1 MTTSLIDPGISAA
14 RLGQQLERLAS
25 WTAPVEGI
33 TRPSLTDA
41 YMSALAYLEE
51 LARNLDLQVHYDAVG
66 NFYATNAAPGEP
78 SIAIGSHID
87 SVPNG
92 GRFDGTAGVMCAFEI
107 VRALPG
113 VPLTVVSFIGEEGSR
128 FPWGLL
134 GSRCVAGQVTAE
146 QLRHL
151 QDETGTSFFDAAQ
164 ARGFHPEDVQSCHS
178 ELRHWSE
185 YLEIHIEQG
194 RVLQDE
200 QLQLGL
206 VTDIAGMIHA
216 SVTIHG
222 RADHAGATPMNL
234 RSDAGLTAA
243 EVILELNA
251 FAKSASPTAV
261 STVGTLELLP
271 GARNVIPGAA
281 TVGLDIRDRRAEVM
295 TAIVEHITRF
305 AETQASGRGQQ
316 VSYEEDLHSAPVAL
330 DAAVVS
336 GLEVALRKLQIPH
349 RRMVSG
355 AGHDAMMVA
364 PFVPAGMLF
373 VPCRDGVSH
382 APDEHAD
389 TEHLATAV
397 AVTAE
402 YIRNQRRTSP
412 APAAHA

>member
-1 MTTSLIDPGISAA
+1 MTSSVFDSHSSAV
-14 RLGQQLERLAS
+14 RLGQQLERLAT
-25 WTAPVEGI
+25 WTAPGEGV
-33 TRPSLTDA
+33 TRASLTDP

-51 LARNLDLQVHYDAVG
+51 LARDLDLQVHYDAVG
-66 NFYATNAAPGEP
+66 NFYASNVGTGEP

-134 GSRCVAGQVTAE
+134 GSRCVAGQVTTE
-146 QLRHL
+146 QLRQL
-151 QDETGTSFFDAAQ
+151 RDETGTSFFDAAQ
-164 ARGFHPEDVQSCHS
+164 TRGFHPEDVESCHG

-216 SVTIHG
+216 SLTIHG

-243 EVILELNA
+243 EVMLELNT
-251 FAKSASPTAV
+251 FAKTASPTAV
-261 STVGTLELLP
+261 GTVGTLELRP
-271 GARNVIPGAA
+271 GARNVIPGSA

-295 TAIVEHITRF
+295 TDIVRHITGF
-305 AETQASGRGQQ
+305 AETRATGRHQQ
-316 VSYEEDLHSAPVAL
+316 VSYEEALHSAPVAL
-330 DAAVVS
+330 DAAVVG
-336 GLEVALRKLQIPH
+336 GLEVALRELQIPH

-397 AVTAE
+397 AVVTE

-412 APAAHA
+412 ALAAHA

>member
-1 MTTSLIDPGISAA
+1 MTSSLFDSRASAT
-14 RLGQQLERLAS
+14 RLGQQLERLAT
-25 WTAPVEGI
+25 WTAPGEGV
-33 TRPSLTDA
+33 TRASLTDA

-51 LARNLDLQVHYDAVG
+51 LAHDLDLQVHYDAVG
-66 NFYATNAAPGEP
+66 NFYATNAVAGEP
-78 SIAIGSHID
+78 SVAIGSHID

-134 GSRCVAGQVTAE
+134 GSRCVAGQVSAE
-146 QLRHL
+146 QLRQL
-151 QDETGTSFFDAAQ
+151 RDETGTSFFDAAQ
-164 ARGFHPEDVQSCHS
+164 ARGFHPEDVQSCHR
-178 ELRHWSE
+178 ELRHWSG

-194 RVLQDE
+194 RTLQDE
-200 QLQLGL
+200 RLQLGL

-216 SVTIHG
+216 SLTIHG

-243 EVILELNA
+243 EVMLELNT
-251 FAKSASPTAV
+251 FAKAASPTAV
-261 STVGTLELLP
+261 STVGILELRP

-281 TVGLDIRDRRAEVM
+281 TVGLDIRDRRADVM
-295 TAIVEHITRF
+295 SKIALHITSF
-305 AETQASGRGQQ
+305 AEARAASRDQR
-316 VSYEEDLHSAPVAL
+316 VSYEEALHSAPVAL
-330 DAAVVS
+330 DAAVVG
-336 GLEVALRKLQIPH
+336 GLEEALRKLQIPH

-364 PFVPAGMLF
+364 PFVPSGMLF

-389 TEHLATAV
+389 TEHLAAAV
-397 AVTAE
+397 AVATE
-402 YIRNQRRTSP
+402 YIRNHRCPSP
-412 APAAHA
+412 APSAHA